1 MAKLGISTG
10 TTPNDGTG
18 DSLLDGAVKVNSN
31 FDEVYTKIGDGTNL
45 FVGIVSSITVSGPL
59 SISTTFGA
67 PVITGLANTANINA
81 NNFQVTGVGTITG
94 TTKLAGINTFSD
106 AGYTVAGVMTASN
119 IISNETIKVAG
130 IVTTSADGINVSAGV
145 TARTLAI
152 QNVTET
158 DHFVGLNTVFLDHT
172 GIAATAIAISDTA
185 SIGFGSITSANI
197 TTINSNLVRGNSCL
211 LYTSDAADE

>member
-31 FDEVYTKIGDGTNL
+31 FDEVFTKIGDGTNL

-81 NNFQVTGVGTITG
+81 NNFQVTGVGLSLIH
-94 TTKLAGINTFSD
+94 
-106 AGYTVAGVMTASN
+106 
-119 IISNETIKVAG
+119 ISEPT
-130 IVTTSADGINVSAGV
+130 
-145 TARTLAI
+145 RP
-152 QNVTET
+152 
-158 DHFVGLNTVFLDHT
+158 
-172 GIAATAIAISDTA
+172 
-185 SIGFGSITSANI
+185 
-197 TTINSNLVRGNSCL
+197 R
-211 LYTSDAADE
+211 

>member
-31 FDEVYTKIGDGTNL
+31 FDEVYGKIGDGTNL

-81 NNFQVTGVGTITG
+81 NKQNADNATTTLKDIVNSKQANDNKNKNNFTG
-94 TTKLAGINTFSD
+94 N
-106 AGYTVAGVMTASN
+106 
-119 IISNETIKVAG
+119 
-130 IVTTSADGINVSAGV
+130 
-145 TARTLAI
+145 
-152 QNVTET
+152 
-158 DHFVGLNTVFLDHT
+158 
-172 GIAATAIAISDTA
+172 
-185 SIGFGSITSANI
+185 
-197 TTINSNLVRGNSCL
+197 
-211 LYTSDAADE
+211 

>member
-1 MAKLGISTG
+1 MMEQVIC
-10 TTPNDGTG
+10 
-18 DSLLDGAVKVNSN
+18 LLDGAVKVNSN
-31 FDEVYTKIGDGTNL
+31 FDEVYSKIGDGTNL

-119 IISNETIKVAG
+119 IISNETIKV
-130 IVTTSADGINVSAGV
+130 SWYSY
-145 TARTLAI
+145 
-152 QNVTET
+152 
-158 DHFVGLNTVFLDHT
+158 
-172 GIAATAIAISDTA
+172 
-185 SIGFGSITSANI
+185 
-197 TTINSNLVRGNSCL
+197 NL
-211 LYTSDAADE
+211 